1 MRSDLLTTLLGRVLC
16 LSMSATDAMT
26 AALERFVGG
35 LGETAQFEDSW
46 SSRDF
51 DLEFLSEAVNS
62 ALYGADFVGALEE
75 LEVIER
81 FLDHVR
87 TAVVIACRSTGTSWD
102 EIGEA
107 LGKNRQWAWRT
118 YHRQADL
125 SAELNDRTLT
135 EFEQAIPDF
144 AKWGFDVES
153 MKPDERKAISL
164 IERQAERAYERVRR
178 ALALTTDTHRR
189 SLVKK
194 EQEGRRATM
203 PGRRPGPQRSA
214 EGESS

>member
-1 MRSDLLTTLLGRVLC
+1 
-16 LSMSATDAMT
+16 MSATDPATMT
-26 AALERFVGG
+26 AALERFVAG
-35 LGETAQFEDSW
+35 LAETAQYEDGW
-46 SSRDF
+46 SSRAF
-51 DLEFLSEAVNS
+51 DLEFLSEAVND

-75 LEVIER
+75 LELIER
-81 FLDHVR
+81 FLDRVR
-87 TAVVIACRSTGTSWD
+87 TALVIACRSTGTSWD

-107 LGKNRQWAWRT
+107 MGRDRQWAWRT

-135 EFEQAIPDF
+135 EFQQAIPDF

-164 IERQAERAYERVRR
+164 LERQAERAYERVRR

-189 SLVKK
+189 SLVEK
-194 EQEGRRATM
+194 EQEARRAKK

-214 EGESS
+214 EGGGA